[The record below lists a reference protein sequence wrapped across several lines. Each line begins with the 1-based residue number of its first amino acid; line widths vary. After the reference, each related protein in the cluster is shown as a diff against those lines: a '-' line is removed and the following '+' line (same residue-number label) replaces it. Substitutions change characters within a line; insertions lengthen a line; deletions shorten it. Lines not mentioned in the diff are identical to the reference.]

1 MWDLLGYEV
10 WTLALTAGL
19 VFLAAP
25 FAVEV
30 HVCSLVNFVG
40 FAVIETGVVLAPLAF
55 GLHLGH
61 WNWIGKVASIAT
73 GLAALTVFGVTRAEV
88 GLVMPTG
95 RRGWIVSVTGMVVG
109 PIFILATSYALGAN
123 HVPDVET
130 LLFQAT
136 MPGLDEELTFRGV
149 AFAVLTRGFSM
160 PRRGLAT
167 WALPLAVTTLWFTI
181 GHVVNLEH
189 GRLGLL
195 PLAIVVVLPLGLLL
209 GAVRVSSESLLGCV
223 IVHNVTNVTA
233 FLAAFLL
240 SPSN

>member
-1 MWDLLGYEV
+1 MWDFLGYEV
-10 WTLALTAGL
+10 WTLALAAGL
-19 VFLAAP
+19 VFLAVP
-25 FAVEV
+25 FAVKV
-30 HVCSLVNFVG
+30 RARLLTIFVG

-61 WNWIGKVASIAT
+61 WNWIGKVASIAI
-73 GLAALTVFGVTRAEV
+73 GLAALPVLGLTRAEV
-88 GLVMPTG
+88 GLVMPTS

-109 PIFILATSYALGAN
+109 PIFIFATSYALGAN
-123 HVPDVET
+123 HAPDVET

-149 AFAVLTRGFSM
+149 GFAILTRGFSM
-160 PRRGLAT
+160 PQRGLAS

-181 GHVVNLEH
+181 GHVVSLEH
-189 GRLGLL
+189 GRLGFL
-195 PLAIVVVLPLGLLL
+195 PIAIVVVLPLGLLF

-240 SPSN
+240 SPAH